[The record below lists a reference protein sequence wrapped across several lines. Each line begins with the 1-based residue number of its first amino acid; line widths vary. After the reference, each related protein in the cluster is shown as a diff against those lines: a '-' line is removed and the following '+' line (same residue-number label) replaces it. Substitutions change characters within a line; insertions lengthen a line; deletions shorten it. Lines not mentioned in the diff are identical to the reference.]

1 MFTETLSQST
11 RSNLEILKKAGVVS
25 SFYLAGG
32 SAVALYLG
40 HRLSFDLDFF
50 TSEPFPAGE
59 LILRMSNQG
68 ELKVIER
75 SANTILAN
83 FNGERVS
90 FFVYPYPL
98 SFPTQ
103 SFRGILL
110 ADLRDIAPMK
120 LDAISSRGT
129 KRDFIDLYFISL
141 EGINLETVFDLFQKK
156 YAMVSYNLFHL
167 IKSLSYFEDAEKD
180 EMPRMLKP
188 VSWEAIKKFFSEEA
202 RRLSQILAD
211 RK

>member
-50 TSEPFPAGE
+50 TFEPFPADD

-103 SFRGILL
+103 SFQGILL

-156 YAMVSYNLFHL
+156 YAKVSYNLFHL